1 MSGTREL
8 MNMEKSEVHG
18 GDTKTSVRVLECVV
32 VTPEA
37 TALETP
43 ATFVVLPLFDGE
55 IGIAPGHSPMIGRL
69 GYGEMR
75 ITEGDQVRRFYVD
88 GGFVQVSGNV
98 VSVLT
103 NRSIPASDL
112 DGSAAQTSLDEACGR
127 DSNTPELMTIRDRAV
142 AQARAQIRVARRATS
157 KS

>member
-1 MSGTREL
+1 
-8 MNMEKSEVHG
+8 METSEIHG
-18 GDTKTSVRVLECVV
+18 GDVKTSVRVLECVV

-43 ATFVVLPLFDGE
+43 ATLVVLPLFDGE

-75 ITEGDQVRRFYVD
+75 ISEGDQVRRYYVD
-88 GGFVQVSGNV
+88 GGFVQVTGNV

-103 NRSIPASDL
+103 NRAVPAADL
-112 DGSAAQTSLDEACGR
+112 DGAAAETALDEAHR
-127 DSNTPELMTIRDRAV
+127 RKSNSPELMAIRDRAV
-142 AQARAQIRVARRATS
+142 SQARAQIRMAGRSGS
-157 KS
+157 KSAAGK